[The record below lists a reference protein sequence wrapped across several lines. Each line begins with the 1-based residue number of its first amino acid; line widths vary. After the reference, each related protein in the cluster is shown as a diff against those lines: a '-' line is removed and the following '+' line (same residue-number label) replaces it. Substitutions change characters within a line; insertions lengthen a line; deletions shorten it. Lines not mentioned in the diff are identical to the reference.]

1 MSFSA
6 EPKELAISEL
16 STLVLNGEIK
26 SISVVGSQLSV
37 VDQRDQKF
45 VSKRDVSESLET
57 TFSKY
62 GVSSEQLQA
71 VTITNTDD
79 KSVGGYILLFL
90 PFLLPLLLIGL
101 FFYMLTRQMKAGGM
115 QAMTFG
121 QSKAKIIDP
130 DDISQKK
137 TFADVAGAK
146 EAKQEL
152 LEIVDFLKN
161 PKKFIDI
168 GATIPKGVLL
178 MGAPGT
184 GKCVTG
190 DTLLLTNKGV
200 MPISDVPKYF
210 TIRPDFTVEGLDV
223 SSIDPKTLKF
233 DSIGASHWYN
243 LGVQDTKIIETD
255 LGAKIEGTP
264 EHPIVVVNENGEF
277 LFKHLSEIQVG
288 ESVVMSRGSNMFGNY
303 TKVPSVDVAYLLGV
317 LVGDGCLTI
326 KDRIIVSTND
336 QEVLEK
342 VQDAARAHLGAEFV
356 KSSSGKY
363 DYQLCSVEA
372 KTMVRSWGISETYA
386 RHKTVPEWIKLAPKE
401 YVVAFLRGLFDTDG
415 SAEKSGAVSLSSANR
430 KLIEEVHAML
440 LNLGIVARIY
450 DRKKKY
456 NNQMQSYI
464 TIYSDFVELFS
475 KEIGFTIKRKQ
486 KALDHTISKQKN
498 TNINF
503 IPNQVSTI
511 SFVWKVAKEANTR
524 NREFY
529 RNSTYKNV
537 SRYITGERRPSFSGM
552 NTFITEA
559 TKLQPALA
567 TSPHIAYLKRMAS
580 GDFFFTKVTNVKVG
594 RNTVYDLTVPVR
606 HNFVANGF
614 INHNTLLA
622 RAVAGEAGVPFFHLS
637 GSEFIE
643 MFVGVG
649 ASRVRDLFDM
659 AKKASPS
666 IIFVDEIDAIG
677 RMRGTGLGGGNDE
690 REQTLNQILVEMD
703 GFSQTEKVIVMAAT
717 NRPDVLDPAL
727 VRPGR
732 FDRRVTLDLPDKK
745 DREEI
750 LKVQSRK
757 KPFDESVD
765 LHVIAQRTPGFSG
778 ADLYSLMNEA
788 AILAARHDKKQISQ
802 ADIVDSI
809 EKVILGPERK
819 SHLMSAKEK
828 ELTAYHEAGHALVGS
843 VLPNSDPVHK
853 VSIIS
858 RGNAGGYTLSL
869 PTDDRKLHSRKSF
882 IDEIAMTLGGYATEE
897 LIYGDITTGPQGD
910 LQQATLKARDMVVR
924 YGMSER
930 VGPRALEI
938 SMNKRRNQDDI
949 NKEHSEELA
958 KMVDQEIEKLV
969 RDGLDTARKIVR
981 EYRNVLEAITA
992 RLIEVENIERE
1003 EFENILR
1010 QFNIP
1015 VKEDVK

>member
-1 MSFSA
+1 MLNNKKLKGLGRWDFLKQFVITVGIFLVLIFLYRGYVSFTE

-26 SISVVGSQLSV
+26 SISVIGSELNV

-115 QAMTFG
+115 QAMSFG

-130 DDISQKK
+130 DDVSQKK

-184 GKCVTG
+184 GK
-190 DTLLLTNKGV
+190 
-200 MPISDVPKYF
+200 
-210 TIRPDFTVEGLDV
+210 
-223 SSIDPKTLKF
+223 
-233 DSIGASHWYN
+233 
-243 LGVQDTKIIETD
+243 
-255 LGAKIEGTP
+255 
-264 EHPIVVVNENGEF
+264 
-277 LFKHLSEIQVG
+277 
-288 ESVVMSRGSNMFGNY
+288 
-303 TKVPSVDVAYLLGV
+303 
-317 LVGDGCLTI
+317 
-326 KDRIIVSTND
+326 
-336 QEVLEK
+336 
-342 VQDAARAHLGAEFV
+342 
-356 KSSSGKY
+356 
-363 DYQLCSVEA
+363 
-372 KTMVRSWGISETYA
+372 
-386 RHKTVPEWIKLAPKE
+386 
-401 YVVAFLRGLFDTDG
+401 
-415 SAEKSGAVSLSSANR
+415 
-430 KLIEEVHAML
+430 
-440 LNLGIVARIY
+440 
-450 DRKKKY
+450 
-456 NNQMQSYI
+456 
-464 TIYSDFVELFS
+464 
-475 KEIGFTIKRKQ
+475 
-486 KALDHTISKQKN
+486 
-498 TNINF
+498 
-503 IPNQVSTI
+503 
-511 SFVWKVAKEANTR
+511 
-524 NREFY
+524 
-529 RNSTYKNV
+529 
-537 SRYITGERRPSFSGM
+537 
-552 NTFITEA
+552 
-559 TKLQPALA
+559 
-567 TSPHIAYLKRMAS
+567 
-580 GDFFFTKVTNVKVG
+580 
-594 RNTVYDLTVPVR
+594 
-606 HNFVANGF
+606 
-614 INHNTLLA
+614 TLLA

-745 DREEI
+745 DREDI
-750 LKVQSRK
+750 LKVQSRT
-757 KPFDESVD
+757 KPFDNSVD
-765 LHVIAQRTPGFSG
+765 LHTIAQRTPGFSG

-788 AILAARHDKKQISQ
+788 AILAARNDKKQISQ

-843 VLPNSDPVHK
+843 VLPHADPVHK

-924 YGMSER
+924 YGMSEKI
-930 VGPRALEI
+930 GPRALEI
-938 SMNKRRNQDDI
+938 SMNKRRNQDDV
-949 NKEHSEELA
+949 NKEHSEDLA
-958 KMVDQEIEKLV
+958 KMVDEEIEKLV

-1003 EFENILR
+1003 EFEGILK